1 MSAPLTPYGWMAEFA
16 KPEQILEAARLAHE
30 QGYRKMDAYTPFP
43 IEGLDQALGE
53 HKNWLPLIVLLGG
66 IAGAVGGFTMQYYA
80 NVIQYPLIIG
90 GKPYN
95 SWPTFIP
102 ITFEMTILAAAA
114 AAVFGMLA
122 LNDLP
127 TPYHP
132 VFSVTR
138 FEMASRHAFFLCIES
153 RDPQFDLK
161 KTKTFLESLKPV
173 GLYEVE
179 PW

>member
-95 SWPTFIP
+95 S
-102 ITFEMTILAAAA
+102 LAYLYSHHLRDDDSRSC
-114 AAVFGMLA
+114 G
-122 LNDLP
+122 
-127 TPYHP
+127 
-132 VFSVTR
+132 R
-138 FEMASRHAFFLCIES
+138 GRIRHA
-153 RDPQFDLK
+153 RAQ
-161 KTKTFLESLKPV
+161 
-173 GLYEVE
+173 
-179 PW
+179 